1 MILVHRPGFPKA
13 VIVMTDGI
21 QTRDPDAV
29 PLDVAADAIHRQG
42 ASVFVVGIGSE
53 ISENELR
60 LIAKDPSNIF
70 TVQSFENLKQAT
82 RDVAASACNKPGK
95 FLSAVVF
102 LLIF

>member
-1 MILVHRPGFPKA
+1 
-13 VIVMTDGI
+13 MTDGI

-42 ASVFVVGIGSE
+42 ASVFVVGIGSD

-70 TVQSFENLKQAT
+70 TVQSFENLKQAS

-95 FLSAVVF
+95 FYLLLF
-102 LLIF
+102 LLSLLIIFLSCSGK

>member
-1 MILVHRPGFPKA
+1 
-13 VIVMTDGI
+13 MTDGI

-29 PLDVAADAIHRQG
+29 PLDVAADAIHRLG
-42 ASVFVVGIGSE
+42 ASVFVVGIGSD

-82 RDVAASACNKPGK
+82 RDVAASACKNPGK
-95 FLSAVVF
+95 FYLLLF
-102 LLIF
+102 LLALLIIFLSSNGK